1 MENHFRTQVLA
12 PFRGEGGARADV
24 LSAPGR
30 LGLGA
35 GTLAIV
41 DIGSNSVRLVV
52 YESVARAPAQVFNE
66 KEMAGLGRQVATTG
80 RLASD
85 AIERA
90 IAALVRF
97 RILCEAM
104 QVGKVHVIATA
115 AARYAS
121 NGPEFI
127 ARAEEA
133 IGHPIELISGDRE
146 AVLSGLGVISG
157 FDNPDGVVGDLGGGS
172 LELIAIS
179 KDGVGEGASV
189 PLGGL
194 ALLDRS
200 KNSLKLAEKIVK
212 DELDKLPQIAAMK
225 GRDFYAVGGTWRALA
240 TLHQHQA
247 NYPLNVM
254 HGYTLPARDVAEFV
268 KLVERADLAGLE
280 AIESV
285 SSARRPLLAY
295 GALVLDE
302 LIKRGKPRSV
312 IISAQGV
319 REGLLHEQLPA
330 KERLADPLLRA
341 ARDYNHLRARDP
353 RHAAELISWCRTILE
368 SAGLSEDEPS
378 SRMIESVCLLSDIGW
393 RAHPDYRGEQS
404 MNVIAHA
411 YFTGIDHAGRAFLA
425 LAIFHRYAG
434 LKSSSPA
441 AAALRALLAP
451 PILDRAILMAA
462 IFRVAYLLSAGMSG
476 LLPRMPA
483 TCVDGRLI
491 LRFPD
496 DLRPLASDRVVGRL
510 KQLAKLLGR
519 EVEIASI

>member
-1 MENHFRTQVLA
+1 M
-12 PFRGEGGARADV
+12 
-24 LSAPGR
+24 
-30 LGLGA
+30 
-35 GTLAIV
+35 
-41 DIGSNSVRLVV
+41 RLVV
-52 YESVARAPAQVFNE
+52 YETVARAPAQVFNE
-66 KEMAGLGRQVATTG
+66 KEMAGLGRQVASTG
-80 RLASD
+80 RLATD
-85 AIERA
+85 AMEKA

-97 RILCEAM
+97 RILCAAM
-104 QVGKVHVIATA
+104 HVGAIRVIATA

-133 IGHPIELISGDRE
+133 IGQPIELISGDRE
-146 AVLSGLGVISG
+146 ATLSGLGVISG

-172 LELIAIS
+172 LELISVA
-179 KDGVGEGASV
+179 GGEVGEGASV

-200 KNSLKLAEKIVK
+200 KSSLRAAEKIVR
-212 DELDKLPQIAAMK
+212 DELDRLPQLAAMR

-240 TLHQHQA
+240 TLHQRQSQ
-247 NYPLNVM
+247 YPLNVM
-254 HGYTLPARDVAEFV
+254 HGYTLPARDVADFV
-268 KLVERADLAGLE
+268 KLIERADAGMLD
-280 AIESV
+280 AIDAV

-302 LIKRGKPRSV
+302 LIKRGRPRAIV
-312 IISAQGV
+312 ISAQGV
-319 REGLLHEQLPA
+319 REGLLHEQLSPA
-330 KERLADPLLRA
+330 ERAADPLLQA

-353 RHAAELISWCRTILE
+353 RHAAELVAWTRTIIE
-368 SAGLSEDEPS
+368 TAGLSEDEPS
-378 SRMIESVCLLSDIGW
+378 PRLIESVCLLSDIGW

-411 YFTGIDHAGRAFLA
+411 YFTGIDHVGRVFLA

-434 LKSSSPA
+434 LKSASPA
-441 AAALRALLAP
+441 ATALRSLLP
-451 PILDRAILMAA
+451 PAILDRAVLLAA
-462 IFRVAYLLSAGMSG
+462 IFRVAYLLSAGMPG
-476 LLPRMPA
+476 LLPRISA

-496 DLRPLASDRVVGRL
+496 DLRALASDRVVGRL

-519 EVEIASI
+519 DYEIGRA

>member
-1 MENHFRTQVLA
+1 
-12 PFRGEGGARADV
+12 
-24 LSAPGR
+24 
-30 LGLGA
+30 
-35 GTLAIV
+35 
-41 DIGSNSVRLVV
+41 VRLVV
-52 YESVARAPAQVFNE
+52 YETVARAPAQVFNE
-66 KEMAGLGRQVATTG
+66 KEMAGLGRQVASTG
-80 RLASD
+80 RLATD
-85 AIERA
+85 AMEKA

-104 QVGKVHVIATA
+104 QVGAVRVIATA

-133 IGHPIELISGDRE
+133 IGQPIELISGDRE
-146 AVLSGLGVISG
+146 ATLSGLGVISG

-172 LELIAIS
+172 LELISVA
-179 KDGVGEGASV
+179 DGHVGQGASV

-200 KNSLKLAEKIVK
+200 KNSLKAAEKIVR
-212 DELDKLPQIAAMK
+212 DELDRLPQLAAMR

-240 TLHQHQA
+240 TLHQHQSQ
-247 NYPLNVM
+247 YPLNVM
-254 HGYTLPARDVAEFV
+254 HGYTLPARDVADFV
-268 KLVERADLAGLE
+268 KLVERVDAGVLDS
-280 AIESV
+280 IDSV

-302 LIKRGKPRSV
+302 LIKRGRPRAIV
-312 IISAQGV
+312 ISAQGV
-319 REGLLHEQLPA
+319 REGLLHEQLSPE
-330 KERLADPLLRA
+330 ERAADPLLQA

-353 RHAAELISWCRTILE
+353 RHAAELVAWTRTILE
-368 SAGLSEDEPS
+368 TAGLSEDEPS
-378 SRMIESVCLLSDIGW
+378 ARLIETVCLLSDIGW

-411 YFTGIDHAGRAFLA
+411 YFTGIDHVGRAFLA

-434 LKSSSPA
+434 LKSASPA
-441 AAALRALLAP
+441 ATALRTLLPP
-451 PILDRAILMAA
+451 PILDRAVLLAA
-462 IFRVAYLLSAGMSG
+462 IFRVAYLLSAGMPG
-476 LLPRMPA
+476 LLPRIAA
-483 TCVDGRLI
+483 TCVDGRLV

-496 DLRPLASDRVVGRL
+496 DLRALASDRVVGRL

-519 EVEIASI
+519 DYEIGRV

>member
-1 MENHFRTQVLA
+1 MLN
-12 PFRGEGGARADV
+12 
-24 LSAPGR
+24 APGR

-52 YESVARAPAQVFNE
+52 YEMVARAPAQVFNE

-80 RLASD
+80 QLATD
-85 AIERA
+85 AMEKA
-90 IAALVRF
+90 IAALIRF

-104 QVGKVHVIATA
+104 NVGEIRVIATA

-121 NGPEFI
+121 NGPDFI

-133 IGHPIELISGDRE
+133 IGQPIEVISGDRE
-146 AVLSGLGVISG
+146 AMLSGLGVLSG
-157 FDNPDGVVGDLGGGS
+157 FDQPDGVVGDLGGGS
-172 LELIAIS
+172 LELIEVS
-179 KDGVGEGASV
+179 RERVGEGASV

-200 KNSLKLAEKIVK
+200 KNSLRLADRIVK

-240 TLHQHQA
+240 TLHQRQVK
-247 NYPLNVM
+247 YPLNVM
-254 HGYTLPARDVAEFV
+254 HGYTLPAKDIADFV
-268 KLVERADLAGLE
+268 KQIERVDLTGLE
-280 AIESV
+280 AIDSV

-302 LIKRGKPRSV
+302 LIKRGKPRAV

-319 REGLLHEQLPA
+319 REGLLHEQLSPQ
-330 KERLADPLLRA
+330 ERAADPLLRA

-353 RHAAELISWCRTILE
+353 RHAAELVAWSRAILE
-368 SAGLSEDEPS
+368 TAGLAGDEPS
-378 SRMIESVCLLSDIGW
+378 PRLIESVCLLSDIGW

-411 YFTGIDHAGRAFLA
+411 YFTGIDHVGRAFLA

-441 AAALRALLAP
+441 ALALRALLPP
-451 PILDRAILMAA
+451 PILDRAILLAA

-483 TCVDGRLI
+483 TCVAGRLV
-491 LRFPD
+491 LRLPA
-496 DLRPLASDRVVGRL
+496 DLGPLASDRVIGRL

-519 EVEIASI
+519 EYEIARI